1 MTIYADR
8 PLRRALQ
15 LGGDLLALAWIALG
29 VWTAVALHRALAALA
44 RPGVLLHDAGDGLA
58 SHMASAAEAARNVPF
73 VGDDLAAPLARLEA
87 TGDDLSAA
95 GTGLQQ
101 TAAEF
106 ALLTAV
112 AVAVLA
118 VAVALGAWLPVRL
131 RWIRQASQARQLTRL
146 PGEAGTRLLALRA
159 LTAAPVPALCRLHDD
174 PAEAW
179 RSGDERVVAELAAL
193 ELRRLGLHPA
203 RPAPSY
209 RDNQQQ

>member
-1 MTIYADR
+1 M
-8 PLRRALQ
+8 
-15 LGGDLLALAWIALG
+15 
-29 VWTAVALHRALAALA
+29 
-44 RPGVLLHDAGDGLA
+44 
-58 SHMASAAEAARNVPF
+58 
-73 VGDDLAAPLARLEA
+73 
-87 TGDDLSAA
+87 
-95 GTGLQQ
+95 
-101 TAAEF
+101 
-106 ALLTAV
+106 

-203 RPAPSY
+203 RPAPSD